1 MLRCFFLRNVGKPVL
16 TRLEGGGGVTIPPC
30 KHALSLCRSVLRML
44 RTGKCERRNC
54 IKITTS
60 EGTFF
65 PFCLNARRNT
75 MHLHTV
81 ALSVSHHSCL
91 SSPVTEVNLNMS
103 FTLSFMF
110 TSRRRLE
117 KRKFSNLLY
126 NTLEDKKVNIVSTIG
141 CDRATNP
148 TNKCKFICKR
158 FCLVE
163 LRNFQIP
170 IKILFPKN
178 SWNGQWTL
186 RT

>member
-1 MLRCFFLRNVGKPVL
+1 
-16 TRLEGGGGVTIPPC
+16 
-30 KHALSLCRSVLRML
+30 ML

-103 FTLSFMF
+103 FTLFIF
-110 TSRRRLE
+110 TCRRRLE
-117 KRKFSNLLY
+117 KRKFSNLPY

-141 CDRATNP
+141 CERETNQ
-148 TNKCKFICKR
+148 
-158 FCLVE
+158 
-163 LRNFQIP
+163 QINVS
-170 IKILFPKN
+170 LSVN
-178 SWNGQWTL
+178 DSVLLNCGTL
-186 RT
+186 KYQ